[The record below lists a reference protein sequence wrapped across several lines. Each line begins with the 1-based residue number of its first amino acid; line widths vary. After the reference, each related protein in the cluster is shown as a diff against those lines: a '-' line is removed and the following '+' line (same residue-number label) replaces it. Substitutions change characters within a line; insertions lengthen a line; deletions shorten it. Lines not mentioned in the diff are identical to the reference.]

1 MSQTMPWTGTVI
13 YQLIV
18 RSFADG
24 NGDGIGDFKGL
35 ASRLPYLR
43 WLGVKT
49 LAHADLPILGGMAVT
64 TSPTSRTF
72 TLTWVIWRRFTVF

>member
-1 MSQTMPWTGTVI
+1 MSQTMPWWTGTVI

-35 ASRLPYLR
+35 EAALLVEDGETSILLE
-43 WLGVKT
+43 T
-49 LAHADLPILGGMAVT
+49 ADDRG
-64 TSPTSRTF
+64 SPSALF
-72 TLTWVIWRRFTVF
+72 VISATVFGPCKSELRIPIFI